1 TWWPTSDRSV
11 LSGFVMTLLFMK
23 GPLES
28 VLSLLPLISRNR
40 IALRRIAELNEQFS
54 NPEPYL
60 LLENDVSRP
69 AQEVRS
75 IELRDVGYSYPGVPG
90 STPFRFG
97 PVNLTIRPGEILFI
111 VGENGCG
118 KTTLVKLLLGRYRHH

>member
-1 TWWPTSDRSV
+1 VQTWWPTSDRSV

-97 PVNLTIRPGEILFI
+97 PVDND
-111 VGENGCG
+111 GCPECG
-118 KTTLVKLLLGRYRHH
+118 HQDQLQGR